1 MSTLKVDQL
10 EAATASTITVPSGQT
25 LDISS
30 ATLTPPATMPAS
42 SAANLTSIPAANIT
56 GTIAAVSGANLT
68 ALNAT
73 QLTSGTV
80 PDDRFPATLPAKS
93 GVNLTALNAT
103 NLGSGSVSTSRFPAG
118 TVVQFQKSIAATD
131 ASIDTSSTTL
141 VASGFTCSITPLF
154 SSSIIVVEL
163 SGISNHQNLSGDDSG
178 VAIEVKRSINA
189 GSYGSCVPAMTGG
202 NRIEA
207 PRPQTDT
214 GAYSWRTD
222 AVTVKGWDD
231 PDTTSE
237 IIYQVYFK
245 GYHAD
250 NAYLAVPGHLNDTR
264 LRFLLWEITT

>member
-103 NLGSGSVSTSRFPAG
+103 NLGSGAVPAARMPVGSILQVVHLERRSGDSLSTS
-118 TVVQFQKSIAATD
+118 SATYAD
-131 ASIDTSSTTL
+131 ID
-141 VASGFTCSITPLF
+141 GFTLSITP
-154 SSSIIVVEL
+154 SSATNKVLVMATVPVYIQ
-163 SGISNHQNLSGDDSG
+163 QNANDTWSAAAFAIHRGGAIRFYNNSSTGTGHGTNATYDKDHDCNFDAGHLVYLDS
-178 VAIEVKRSINA
+178 
-189 GSYGSCVPAMTGG
+189 P
-202 NRIEA
+202 
-207 PRPQTDT
+207 
-214 GAYSWRTD
+214 GA
-222 AVTVKGWDD
+222 
-231 PDTTSE
+231 TTST
-237 IIYQVYFK
+237 
-245 GYHAD
+245 
-250 NAYLAVPGHLNDTR
+250 AYKIQIAQPYSGTLTASASSCAGTLTLMEVVAS
-264 LRFLLWEITT
+264 